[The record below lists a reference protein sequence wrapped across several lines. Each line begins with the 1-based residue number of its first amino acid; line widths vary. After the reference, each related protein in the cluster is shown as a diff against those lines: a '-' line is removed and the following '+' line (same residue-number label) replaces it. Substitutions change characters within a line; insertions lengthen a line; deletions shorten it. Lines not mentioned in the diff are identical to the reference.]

1 MSIEGL
7 LLSLGITAAALGFV
21 LLPLLR
27 RRRAANAETALATQ
41 RDRLVV
47 YYERVL
53 RNVQDLDEDYQTGKL
68 NAGEYEAEREQWV
81 QRGVA
86 ALKAMEDS
94 HALVAA
100 APADTA
106 VLDRE
111 IEAAIEA
118 AVGAYRKPSGAPE

>member
-7 LLSLGITAAALGFV
+7 LVSLMITGAALIFV

-27 RRRAANAETALATQ
+27 RPRASADEEVLTRQ
-41 RDRLVV
+41 RDRLTV

-68 NAGEYEAEREQWV
+68 NAGEYEAEREQWI
-81 QRGVA
+81 QRGVT
-86 ALKAMEDS
+86 ALKAMEDTR
-94 HALVAA
+94 ALVAD
-100 APADTA
+100 APPDTA
-106 VLDRE
+106 ALDRE

-118 AVGAYRKPSGAPE
+118 AVGAFRTPSSAPE